1 MPYVLRATY
10 KPVRH
15 IGDIVTIDM
24 KKEDK
29 LHKLR
34 NAHYAERNP
43 YNYVPVD
50 ALGGSCNYPVDP
62 AHVIDRAVLKK
73 NAPKK
78 LPEFS
83 GMHSFSVF
91 SKRIKEAIETLDP
104 EACEFFPFEIF
115 SHDETESYEYFIMHR
130 LRGEVDCVDYE
141 KSGYEWAPRSNGT
154 VGWWPPRSDEIKKV
168 LRKEAIEGLHFWSI
182 DNGGNSGVGVS
193 DELAEMLGD
202 FLPRDVAMD
211 EVDVV

>member
-1 MPYVLRATY
+1 MPYILRLTY

-15 IGDIVTIDM
+15 IGDIVTIDK
-24 KKEDK
+24 KKEN
-29 LHKLR
+29 KLR
-34 NAHYAERNP
+34 KLRIAHYAERNP
-43 YNYVPVD
+43 NNWSPREP
-50 ALGGSCNYPVDP
+50 LSGSCNYPVDP

-83 GMHSFSVF
+83 GMYGMGIV

-115 SHDETESYEYFIMHR
+115 SHDEAESYEYFIMHY
-130 LRGEVDCVDYE
+130 LRGEVDCLDYE
-141 KSGYEWAPRSNGT
+141 KSGCEWAPRSNGEMC
-154 VGWWPPRSDEIKKV
+154 WWPPRSEIKKV
-168 LRKEAIEGLHFWSI
+168 LRKEAIEGLHYWSI
-182 DNGGNSGVGVS
+182 KNAAFAVS

-202 FLPRDVAMD
+202 FLPRDAAMD